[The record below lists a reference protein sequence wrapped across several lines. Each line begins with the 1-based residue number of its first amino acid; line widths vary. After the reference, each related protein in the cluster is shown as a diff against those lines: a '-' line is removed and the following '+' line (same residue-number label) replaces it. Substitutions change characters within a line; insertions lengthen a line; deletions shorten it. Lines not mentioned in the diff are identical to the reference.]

1 MGQRYTRWTNARHA
15 VTNTTRQEEEQK
27 LLGCL
32 AQGEAIAFWTLWERY
47 RQDLLYPCCLR
58 WMGGNHADAEDALSS
73 ASLKAWQGLAASAH
87 EIANVRA
94 WLLRLLYNLC
104 MDMRKSYDR
113 RNAIQHVDTGAG
125 AGVEEALVPVQ
136 ESAEAEALR
145 REMELGIYRAIE
157 NLPPRLRAVSRLNL
171 LYGMPSRDI
180 AVQLNLGS
188 DNVRK
193 RLQQARA
200 ILQKQLTAYLD
211 GKDNPSRGRFFS
223 PSASGGATVLILKH
237 SARA

>member
-1 MGQRYTRWTNARHA
+1 MAQRHTQWTSVHHA

-27 LLGCL
+27 LLQCL
-32 AQGEAIAFWTLWERY
+32 AQGEGVAFWMLWERY

-58 WMGGNHADAEDALSS
+58 WMGGNRADAEDALSS
-73 ASLKAWQGLAASAH
+73 ASLKAWQGLAAGAH
-87 EIANVRA
+87 EIANVKA

-113 RNAIQHVDTGAG
+113 RSAIQHVDTGAG
-125 AGVEEALVPVQ
+125 AGADEALVPAQ
-136 ESAEAEALR
+136 ESAEAAALR
-145 REMELGIYRAIE
+145 REMELCIHRAIE

-180 AVQLNLGS
+180 AVQLNLGP

-211 GKDNPSRGRFFS
+211 GKDSPSRGRFFS
-223 PSASGGATVLILKH
+223 PSAAGGATVLILKR

>member
-1 MGQRYTRWTNARHA
+1 
-15 VTNTTRQEEEQK
+15 
-27 LLGCL
+27 
-32 AQGEAIAFWTLWERY
+32 
-47 RQDLLYPCCLR
+47 
-58 WMGGNHADAEDALSS
+58 
-73 ASLKAWQGLAASAH
+73 
-87 EIANVRA
+87 
-94 WLLRLLYNLC
+94 

-113 RNAIQHVDTGAG
+113 RSAIQHVDAGAG
-125 AGVEEALVPVQ
+125 AGAEEALVPVQ
-136 ESAEAEALR
+136 ESAEAAALR
-145 REMELGIYRAIE
+145 REMELCIHRAIE

-180 AVQLNLGS
+180 GVQLNLGP

-211 GKDNPSRGRFFS
+211 GKDSPSRKRFFS
-223 PSASGGATVLILKH
+223 RAAAGGATVLILKR

>member
-1 MGQRYTRWTNARHA
+1 
-15 VTNTTRQEEEQK
+15 
-27 LLGCL
+27 
-32 AQGEAIAFWTLWERY
+32 
-47 RQDLLYPCCLR
+47 
-58 WMGGNHADAEDALSS
+58 
-73 ASLKAWQGLAASAH
+73 
-87 EIANVRA
+87 
-94 WLLRLLYNLC
+94 
-104 MDMRKSYDR
+104 
-113 RNAIQHVDTGAG
+113 
-125 AGVEEALVPVQ
+125 VPVQ

>member
-1 MGQRYTRWTNARHA
+1 MAQRHTQWISVGHA
-15 VTNTTRQEEEQK
+15 VSNTTRQMEEQK
-27 LLGCL
+27 LLQCL

-73 ASLKAWQGLAASAH
+73 ASLKAWRGLAAGAH
-87 EIANVRA
+87 EIANVKA

-104 MDMRKSYDR
+104 MDMRKSHDR
-113 RNAIQHVDTGAG
+113 RSAIQHLDTGASAG
-125 AGVEEALVPVQ
+125 AEEALVPVQ
-136 ESAEAEALR
+136 ESAETVALR
-145 REMELGIYRAIE
+145 REMELCIHRAIE
-157 NLPPRLRAVSRLNL
+157 NLPPRLRAASRLNL

-180 AVQLNLGS
+180 AVQLNLGP

-200 ILQKQLTAYLD
+200 ILQKQLTVYLN
-211 GKDNPSRGRFFS
+211 GKDSPSRERFFS
-223 PSASGGATVLILKH
+223 SSAAGGATVMILKR

>member
-1 MGQRYTRWTNARHA
+1 MTQRHTQWTSVRHA
-15 VTNTTRQEEEQK
+15 VSSTTRQIEEQK
-27 LLGCL
+27 LLQGL
-32 AQGEAIAFWTLWERY
+32 AQGEVIAFWTLWERY

-73 ASLKAWQGLAASAH
+73 ASLKAWQGLTADAH
-87 EIANVRA
+87 EIGNVRA
-94 WLLRLLYNLC
+94 WLLRLLHNLC
-104 MDMRKSYDR
+104 MDMRKSYHR
-113 RNAIQHVDTGAG
+113 RNAMQHVDNRAGAG
-125 AGVEEALVPVQ
+125 AEEALVPVQ
-136 ESAEAEALR
+136 ESAEAAALR
-145 REMELGIYRAIE
+145 REMELRIHHAIE
-157 NLPPRLRAVSRLNL
+157 NLPPRLRAVSRLNI

-180 AVQLNLGS
+180 AVQLNLGP

-211 GKDNPSRGRFFS
+211 GKDSPARGRVFS
-223 PSASGGATVLILKH
+223 PSAIGEATVLILKR